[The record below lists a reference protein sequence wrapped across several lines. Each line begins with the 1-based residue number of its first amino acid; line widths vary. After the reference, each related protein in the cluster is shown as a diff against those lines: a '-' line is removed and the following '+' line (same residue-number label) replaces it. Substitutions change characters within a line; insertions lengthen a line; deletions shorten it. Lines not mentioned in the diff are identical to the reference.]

1 MVRVVAER
9 GLRWS
14 DEEGFFGLGDSERFC
29 DGFVEDDVFEVEEL
43 QEMRRKWVSLY
54 LIVVL

>member
-29 DGFVEDDVFEVEEL
+29 DGFVEDDVFQVE
-43 QEMRRKWVSLY
+43 
-54 LIVVL
+54 

>member
-1 MVRVVAER
+1 MVRVVAQR

-14 DEEGFFGLGDSERFC
+14 DKEGFFGLGDSERFC
-29 DGFVEDDVFEVEEL
+29 DGFVEDGVFEVEEL